1 MANTI
6 TRKSVL
12 TKAMEI
18 ELFSDEEKVIIK
30 KMIDSLDKKS
40 SKPTKD
46 QIENE
51 KVKIQ
56 IAEILTQPMT
66 AHEIADTLGI
76 STNKVASLLRQMDV
90 EKIKGE
96 KSKDAPKYALL
107 ASTDVEADE
116 AEADEEQSQSL

>member
-51 KVKIQ
+51 KVKAQ

-66 AHEIADTLGI
+66 AHEIADTLGV

-96 KSKDAPKYALL
+96 KSKDAPKYALP

-116 AEADEEQSQSL
+116 AGADEE